1 MLSKRSIKINKT
13 YYEVISVN
21 IQTRMDFRL
30 TKVHPLIDISLT
42 VDKSLFE
49 YFKKI
54 QFESNQNIKFELC
67 YDNIIAE
74 GCLISEIIYN
84 LYDLL
89 EVKIENDC
97 WKYLNISDIRNDK
110 LKGLGI

>member
-1 MLSKRSIKINKT
+1 MLSKRSIKINET

-21 IQTRMDFRL
+21 IQTRMDF
-30 TKVHPLIDISLT
+30 TKVHSLIDISIS
-42 VDKSLFE
+42 VDISLLE
-49 YFKKI
+49 DFKKI
-54 QFESNQNIKFELC
+54 QFESNQNIKFKLR

-74 GCLISEIIYN
+74 NCLISEIIYN

-97 WKYLNISDIRNDK
+97 WRYLNISDIRNDK
-110 LKGLGI
+110 LKELVI

>member
-1 MLSKRSIKINKT
+1 MLSKRSIKINET

-21 IQTRMDFRL
+21 IQTRMDF
-30 TKVHPLIDISLT
+30 TKVHSLIDISIS
-42 VDKSLFE
+42 VDISLLE
-49 YFKKI
+49 DFKKI
-54 QFESNQNIKFELC
+54 QFESNQNIKFKLR

-110 LKGLGI
+110 LKELGI